1 MASCRRACEPR
12 RGHRDGETGEGPG
25 AGGTLGAGGS
35 GEEGPGETRAAGPG
49 WVAPLLP
56 RAPGSLPGL
65 TGARPVL
72 FPVSPRCPSRSTRG
86 RYGEGAKQEKFKYA
100 LTLVF
105 IQCVIN
111 AAFAKLRKSGI
122 PGLPGAAVAEPGAA
136 AEPPLSPQ

>member
-1 MASCRRACEPR
+1 MSRAAPGTPG
-12 RGHRDGETGEGPG
+12 RGDR
-25 AGGTLGAGGS
+25 GGTRGWGDARGWGPWRGGTGGDPGS
-35 GEEGPGETRAAGPG
+35 GTRLGRAAPS
-49 WVAPLLP
+49 PCP
-56 RAPGSLPGL
+56 RLSPRSHRCPFRSLPGL
-65 TGARPVL
+65 SPV
-72 FPVSPRCPSRSTRG
+72 PVPLSPRCPSRSTRG

-122 PGLPGAAVAEPGAA
+122 PGAAVAEPGAA